1 MSDGRKRDKL
11 TKTVGQLAEQFTVFG
26 TTSSSGSRPSRYG
39 PASFLQ

>member
-26 TTSSSGSRPSRYG
+26 TTSSRDLRPLRYG